1 MIFLFYPVQIQA
13 QAPTLMEVAESRVL
27 AFSGLESQ
35 CLELYP

>member
-1 MIFLFYPVQIQA
+1 MIFLLYPVRI
-13 QAPTLMEVAESRVL
+13 QAPTLMEVAESQVL